1 MDTKKL
7 FVGNLKWE
15 TTEATLA
22 EAFGQ
27 YGTVEEVSIVMD
39 RPMDDRPPRPRG
51 FAFVVMSTPEEA
63 TAAVNGLNDQDIDG
77 RKLIVNHARPKEQSA
92 GGNRDRG
99 GFGGGNAGGSRGGYR
114 G

>member
-1 MDTKKL
+1 MDNKKL

-15 TTEATLA
+15 TTEAILA
-22 EAFGQ
+22 EAFAQ
-27 YGTVEEVSIVMD
+27 YGEVEEVSIVMD

-51 FAFVVMSTPEEA
+51 FAFVTMKTEEGA
-63 TAAVNGLNDQDIDG
+63 NAAISGLNDQELDG
-77 RKLIVNHARPKEQSA
+77 RKLIVNHARPKEQSS

-99 GFGGGNAGGSRGGYR
+99 GFGGGDRGGYR